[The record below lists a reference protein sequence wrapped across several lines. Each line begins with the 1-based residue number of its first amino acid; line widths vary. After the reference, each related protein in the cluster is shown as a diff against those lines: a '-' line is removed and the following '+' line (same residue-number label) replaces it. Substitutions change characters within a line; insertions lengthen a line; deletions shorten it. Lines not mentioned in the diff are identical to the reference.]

1 MKKTFLMLVLSCG
14 LLLTGCAQ
22 LTKLTDKQ
30 SDVIAEYMA
39 GSVLRYTDN
48 YMEGLV
54 YPEDTADK
62 TTNKTADKTGGK
74 ITDKVS
80 DTKATSDNS
89 SGKTDTGNQSSDQSQ
104 SQSTPAAGTSVV
116 KGNSLTYEELYK
128 ILCDDKCQVKYTNF
142 KLYDSYAQRDNYFTL
157 QPTDGRKLLVVN
169 FKVSNETKKAVKM
182 NLGKLHID
190 YKLHT
195 AQGKTY
201 SPMVTLLD
209 TDLNYLSYTLQGGK
223 SDDAVLVF
231 DVPATIDKNGLT
243 LSISLNGQNTEID
256 LNE

>member
-1 MKKTFLMLVLSCG
+1 MKKTFLMLVLACG

-22 LTKLTDKQ
+22 LTGLTDKQ

-54 YPEDTADK
+54 YPEDIADK
-62 TTNKTADKTGGK
+62 TSDKT
-74 ITDKVS
+74 T
-80 DTKATSDNS
+80 DTKESSDNNS
-89 SGKTDTGNQSSDQSQ
+89 SKTDDKAQTESTAAESTSAKAGSSMEYQ
-104 SQSTPAAGTSVV
+104 
-116 KGNSLTYEELYK
+116 KFYK
-128 ILCDDKCQVKYTNF
+128 ILSDDSYQVKFKGF

-157 QPTDGRKLLVVN
+157 QPTDGKKLLVVN
-169 FKVSNETKKAVKM
+169 FKVTNTTKKAVKV
-182 NLGKLHID
+182 NLGKIHID

-195 AQGKTY
+195 ANGKAY

-209 TDLNYLSYTLQGGK
+209 TDLNYLNYTLKGGK

-231 DVPATIDKNGLT
+231 DVPAKINNDGLT
-243 LSISLNGQNTEID
+243 LSISLNGQNTEIN